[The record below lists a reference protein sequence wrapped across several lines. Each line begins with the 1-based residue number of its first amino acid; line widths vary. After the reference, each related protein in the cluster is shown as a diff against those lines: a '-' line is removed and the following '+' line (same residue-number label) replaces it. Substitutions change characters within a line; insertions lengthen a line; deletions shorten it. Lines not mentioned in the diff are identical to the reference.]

1 MMKLYRHPLS
11 GHCHRVELMLSL
23 LGLAAEKIDV
33 DFAARTHKTP
43 EFLALNPFGQVPVLD
58 DDGTIVRDSNAI
70 LVYLASRYDSQGPWL
85 PQDAAGQAAVQAW
98 FSAAAG
104 PLASGAAAARVVTL
118 FGRSNDPAPLVANAH
133 ALLKVM
139 DGVLAAQPFLAS
151 RAAPT
156 LADIALYSYTA
167 AAPEGN
173 VDLAAYPH
181 VQAWLE
187 RLETMPRFLPMPR
200 SAVGLRA
207 AE

>member
-1 MMKLYRHPLS
+1 MKLYRHPLS

-23 LGLAAEKIDV
+23 LGLAAETIDI

-43 EFLALNPFGQVPVLD
+43 EFLRLNPFGQVPVLVD
-58 DDGTIVRDSNAI
+58 DDGTVVRDSNAI
-70 LVYLASRYDSQGPWL
+70 LVYLARRFDAAGTWL
-85 PQDAAGQAAVQAW
+85 PQEPAAQAAVQAW

-104 PLASGAAAARVVTL
+104 PLAGGAAAARVVTL
-118 FGRSNDPAPLVANAH
+118 FGRSNDPAPLIATAH

-139 DGVLAAQPFLAS
+139 DGVLAVQPYLAS

-167 AAPEGN
+167 AAPEGG
-173 VDLAAYPH
+173 VDLTAYTN

-187 RLETMPRFLPMPR
+187 RLEALPRFLPMPR

-207 AE
+207 AA